1 MPSIKQEMLH
11 GVFWSAIE
19 KYSGIVVS
27 LIVSAVL
34 ARLISPE
41 DFGTVAIVT
50 VIINFFSIFATM
62 GIFPAII
69 QRNDLTQKD
78 LDSIFTYS
86 ILGGLCLS
94 SLLFCLSW
102 KIADF
107 YNDGSL
113 VFISQILSV
122 NIFFASLNLVPNA
135 LMAKNKRFRQ
145 IAQRTLSLQVFSGII
160 SIIAAHSGFGIY
172 SLLISPIV
180 TSIGM
185 FLFNIH
191 YYPCHVD
198 FTFDLSPLKKIFSY
212 SSYQFL
218 FEFINYFSRN
228 ADKLI
233 IGKYLNMGAL
243 GYYDKS
249 YRLMMLPL
257 QNVTSVIN
265 PVIQPV
271 LSSSQDDKSELA
283 KKYNKII
290 QCIAA
295 ISFPLAVFLFF
306 AAYEIINIVYGDNWN
321 PAVPVFK
328 ILTISL
334 PLQMILSSSGAIF
347 QTANSTDLMFFTGI
361 RNTFVTLSGFLIAI
375 CVFNT
380 IEAVAWSWD
389 ISLAINFILT
399 YHTMYRKVFH
409 IRIWSMIRKLSIP
422 LYSALLLCFFL
433 SVQQATFSIDNI
445 YLSLL
450 VKCLVAFG
458 SMALSMRFI
467 MHTNFSRLLYFIKS

>member
-233 IGKYLNMGAL
+233 IAYILNHLKNTYLN
-243 GYYDKS
+243 
-249 YRLMMLPL
+249 
-257 QNVTSVIN
+257 
-265 PVIQPV
+265 
-271 LSSSQDDKSELA
+271 
-283 KKYNKII
+283 
-290 QCIAA
+290 
-295 ISFPLAVFLFF
+295 
-306 AAYEIINIVYGDNWN
+306 
-321 PAVPVFK
+321 
-328 ILTISL
+328 IL
-334 PLQMILSSSGAIF
+334 
-347 QTANSTDLMFFTGI
+347 
-361 RNTFVTLSGFLIAI
+361 
-375 CVFNT
+375 
-380 IEAVAWSWD
+380 
-389 ISLAINFILT
+389 
-399 YHTMYRKVFH
+399 
-409 IRIWSMIRKLSIP
+409 
-422 LYSALLLCFFL
+422 
-433 SVQQATFSIDNI
+433 
-445 YLSLL
+445 
-450 VKCLVAFG
+450 
-458 SMALSMRFI
+458 
-467 MHTNFSRLLYFIKS
+467 

>member
-271 LSSSQDDKSELA
+271 LSSLQDDKSELA

-334 PLQMILSSSGAIF
+334 PLQMILSSSGAI
-347 QTANSTDLMFFTGI
+347 SKL
-361 RNTFVTLSGFLIAI
+361 LI
-375 CVFNT
+375 
-380 IEAVAWSWD
+380 
-389 ISLAINFILT
+389 
-399 YHTMYRKVFH
+399 
-409 IRIWSMIRKLSIP
+409 
-422 LYSALLLCFFL
+422 LL
-433 SVQQATFSIDNI
+433 I
-445 YLSLL
+445 
-450 VKCLVAFG
+450 
-458 SMALSMRFI
+458 
-467 MHTNFSRLLYFIKS
+467 

>member
-1 MPSIKQEMLH
+1 
-11 GVFWSAIE
+11 
-19 KYSGIVVS
+19 
-27 LIVSAVL
+27 
-34 ARLISPE
+34 
-41 DFGTVAIVT
+41 
-50 VIINFFSIFATM
+50 
-62 GIFPAII
+62 
-69 QRNDLTQKD
+69 
-78 LDSIFTYS
+78 
-86 ILGGLCLS
+86 
-94 SLLFCLSW
+94 
-102 KIADF
+102 
-107 YNDGSL
+107 
-113 VFISQILSV
+113 
-122 NIFFASLNLVPNA
+122 
-135 LMAKNKRFRQ
+135 
-145 IAQRTLSLQVFSGII
+145 
-160 SIIAAHSGFGIY
+160 
-172 SLLISPIV
+172 
-180 TSIGM
+180 
-185 FLFNIH
+185 
-191 YYPCHVD
+191 
-198 FTFDLSPLKKIFSY
+198 
-212 SSYQFL
+212 
-218 FEFINYFSRN
+218 
-228 ADKLI
+228 
-233 IGKYLNMGAL
+233 MGAL

-271 LSSSQDDKSELA
+271 LSSLQDDKSELA

-399 YHTMYRKVFH
+399 YHTMYRK
-409 IRIWSMIRKLSIP
+409 
-422 LYSALLLCFFL
+422 
-433 SVQQATFSIDNI
+433 
-445 YLSLL
+445 
-450 VKCLVAFG
+450 
-458 SMALSMRFI
+458 
-467 MHTNFSRLLYFIKS
+467 YFISGYGV

>member
-94 SLLFCLSW
+94 SL
-102 KIADF
+102 
-107 YNDGSL
+107 
-113 VFISQILSV
+113 SQILSV

-271 LSSSQDDKSELA
+271 LSSLQDDKSELA